1 MGTLAGILATL
12 AVSHLGGSALGGVL
26 ARFGVLGFGRKLR
39 VARHVLRIGKAL
51 RSAFDHEPTPKAH
64 EELKRWLVEHDPH
77 NESRLGD
84 GLKTDGRSNAGKGE
98 IT

>member
-1 MGTLAGILATL
+1 MGTLASILSTL
-12 AVSHLGGSALGGVL
+12 AVSHLGGSALGGAL
-26 ARFGVLGFGRKLR
+26 ARFGLFGFGHKLR
-39 VARHVLRIGKAL
+39 VARHILRIGKAL

-84 GLKTDGRSNAGKGE
+84 GLETDGRSNTGKGD